1 MVITLHTYQL
11 VLPCLLG
18 VEGLVAEELRDMGA
32 ENVAPENGR
41 VLCAGS
47 PEMIARANIRSRFA
61 ERVLV
66 LLGTF
71 EAKSFESLFRGVKA
85 LPWTEWIGRDDAF
98 PVKGRCLSS
107 QLMSV
112 PDCQAIIKKAVVES
126 LKEAYKL
133 EHFPETGA
141 NYQIQF
147 LIMKDKVSIM
157 LDTSGAGLHK
167 RGYRKNSN
175 EAPIKE
181 TLAAVMAKLSRVRTD
196 GTLIDPFCGSGTILI
211 EGAMLAMHIAPGLR
225 RHFAAEKWKAVP
237 GNIWDNE
244 RIAAKALE
252 RRDEGFLAF
261 GYDIDPEAVRLTL
274 ENAKKAGVAQL
285 FVIDQH
291 SFGIVERMEISSQF
305 LKVRDQCQRRQ
316 VLSTVC
322 QSRREIRKFAHQSEF
337 GRSSQRRQVFRGH
350 FFDRGDLNAFFLRL
364 GKNRAD
370 SGMGVL
376 QIVDRVFVGLAK
388 GQIHIK
394 NKLSVGSAINHE
406 ETCSIFSD
414 PVDQVRERDV
424 SAAAFAH
431 LDGLSVFDHLK
442 HLVQHVLGESLR
454 NVEAEVS

>member
-244 RIAAKALE
+244 RVAAKALE

-261 GYDIDPEAVRLTL
+261 GYLRRSARHQGFQQRWPVRLRHLQPAVRRAAFRRKNGGGHLQNDGARLHAEARL
-274 ENAKKAGVAQL
+274 EL
-285 FVIDQH
+285 
-291 SFGIVERMEISSQF
+291 
-305 LKVRDQCQRRQ
+305 C
-316 VLSTVC
+316 C
-322 QSRREIRKFAHQSEF
+322 HQS
-337 GRSSQRRQVFRGH
+337 GRAV
-350 FFDRGDLNAFFLRL
+350 
-364 GKNRAD
+364 
-370 SGMGVL
+370 
-376 QIVDRVFVGLAK
+376 
-388 GQIHIK
+388 
-394 NKLSVGSAINHE
+394 
-406 ETCSIFSD
+406 
-414 PVDQVRERDV
+414 
-424 SAAAFAH
+424 
-431 LDGLSVFDHLK
+431 
-442 HLVQHVLGESLR
+442 
-454 NVEAEVS
+454 

>member
-1 MVITLHTYQL
+1 MKMVITLHTYQL

-157 LDTSGAGLHK
+157 LDASGAGLHK

-244 RIAAKALE
+244 RVAAKALE

-274 ENAKKAGVAQL
+274 ENAKKAGVAQY
-285 FVIDQH
+285 
-291 SFGIVERMEISSQF
+291 ISAE
-305 LKVRDQCQRRQ
+305 VRDIKDF
-316 VLSTVC
+316 SNDGP
-322 QSRREIRKFAHQSEF
+322 F
-337 GRSSQRRQVFRGH
+337 GCVICNPPYGERLLDVKTAEDIYKTMGHVFTPKRGWSY
-350 FFDRGDLNAFFLRL
+350 A
-364 GKNRAD
+364 
-370 SGMGVL
+370 
-376 QIVDRVFVGLAK
+376 
-388 GQIHIK
+388 
-394 NKLSVGSAINHE
+394 AISPDE
-406 ETCSIFSD
+406 RFETCFGKKADRRRKLYNGMIRCQYYMYFK
-414 PVDQVRERDV
+414 
-424 SAAAFAH
+424 A
-431 LDGLSVFDHLK
+431 
-442 HLVQHVLGESLR
+442 
-454 NVEAEVS
+454 

>member
-1 MVITLHTYQL
+1 MKMVITLHTYQL

-47 PEMIARANIRSRFA
+47 LEMIARANIRSRFA

-71 EAKSFESLFRGVKA
+71 EAKSFESLFRG
-85 LPWTEWIGRDDAF
+85 
-98 PVKGRCLSS
+98 VKGRCLSS

-225 RHFAAEKWKAVP
+225 RHFAAEKWKVVP

-261 GYDIDPEAVRLTL
+261 GYDIDPGAVRLTL
-274 ENAKKAGVAQL
+274 ENAKKAGVAQY
-285 FVIDQH
+285 
-291 SFGIVERMEISSQF
+291 ISAE
-305 LKVRDQCQRRQ
+305 VRDIKDF
-316 VLSTVC
+316 SNDGP
-322 QSRREIRKFAHQSEF
+322 F
-337 GRSSQRRQVFRGH
+337 GCVICNPPYGE
-350 FFDRGDLNAFFLRL
+350 RL
-364 GKNRAD
+364 LDVKTAED
-370 SGMGVL
+370 IYKTMG
-376 QIVDRVFVGLAK
+376 RVFTPKRGWSYA
-388 GQIHIK
+388 
-394 NKLSVGSAINHE
+394 AISPDE
-406 ETCSIFSD
+406 RFETCFGKKADRRRKLYNGMIRCQYYMYFK
-414 PVDQVRERDV
+414 
-424 SAAAFAH
+424 A
-431 LDGLSVFDHLK
+431 
-442 HLVQHVLGESLR
+442 
-454 NVEAEVS
+454 

>member
-1 MVITLHTYQL
+1 
-11 VLPCLLG
+11 
-18 VEGLVAEELRDMGA
+18 MGA

-196 GTLIDPFCGSGTILI
+196 GTLIDPFCGATLRRKSGKPFPEISGTTS
-211 EGAMLAMHIAPGLR
+211 
-225 RHFAAEKWKAVP
+225 
-237 GNIWDNE
+237 
-244 RIAAKALE
+244 AL
-252 RRDEGFLAF
+252 
-261 GYDIDPEAVRLTL
+261 P
-274 ENAKKAGVAQL
+274 
-285 FVIDQH
+285 
-291 SFGIVERMEISSQF
+291 
-305 LKVRDQCQRRQ
+305 QRRLN
-316 VLSTVC
+316 VAM
-322 QSRREIRKFAHQSEF
+322 RAFW
-337 GRSSQRRQVFRGH
+337 RSAMT
-350 FFDRGDLNAFFLRL
+350 LIPKPCA
-364 GKNRAD
+364 
-370 SGMGVL
+370 
-376 QIVDRVFVGLAK
+376 
-388 GQIHIK
+388 
-394 NKLSVGSAINHE
+394 
-406 ETCSIFSD
+406 
-414 PVDQVRERDV
+414 
-424 SAAAFAH
+424 
-431 LDGLSVFDHLK
+431 
-442 HLVQHVLGESLR
+442 
-454 NVEAEVS
+454 

>member
-1 MVITLHTYQL
+1 MKMVITLHTYQL

-47 PEMIARANIRSRFA
+47 PEMIAPREYPLPLSGARARSA
-61 ERVLV
+61 P
-66 LLGTF
+66 GTF

-196 GTLIDPFCGSGTILI
+196 GTLIDPFCGSGT
-211 EGAMLAMHIAPGLR
+211 
-225 RHFAAEKWKAVP
+225 F
-237 GNIWDNE
+237 
-244 RIAAKALE
+244 
-252 RRDEGFLAF
+252 
-261 GYDIDPEAVRLTL
+261 
-274 ENAKKAGVAQL
+274 
-285 FVIDQH
+285 
-291 SFGIVERMEISSQF
+291 
-305 LKVRDQCQRRQ
+305 
-316 VLSTVC
+316 
-322 QSRREIRKFAHQSEF
+322 
-337 GRSSQRRQVFRGH
+337 
-350 FFDRGDLNAFFLRL
+350 
-364 GKNRAD
+364 
-370 SGMGVL
+370 
-376 QIVDRVFVGLAK
+376 
-388 GQIHIK
+388 
-394 NKLSVGSAINHE
+394 
-406 ETCSIFSD
+406 
-414 PVDQVRERDV
+414 
-424 SAAAFAH
+424 
-431 LDGLSVFDHLK
+431 
-442 HLVQHVLGESLR
+442 
-454 NVEAEVS
+454 